1 MKIMLRLYGRYR
13 VGGLIGSL
21 MKIPYNGRK
30 SEHLKFM
37 KKSQTILKKIG
48 NEKTAGLSSER
59 RERIE
64 TRNDN

>member
-1 MKIMLRLYGRYR
+1 